1 MSIRTTKTLLIGGG
15 VAAAI
20 AASLALVPPTYAQSP
35 DRWWQRQGPDRFW
48 LTEGPGSRIGVTA
61 RDLEPAEAERLK
73 VTGGVVLESVMAGSP
88 AEKAGLRPEDVVVE
102 FDGERVRSLRHFTRL
117 VGDTPPERAV
127 KAAAL
132 RDGRR
137 TDITITPTTR
147 DSGDFA
153 IDTDRL
159 RDRIEDFTAR
169 IPEFEV
175 GIRDLTPRARLGVSV
190 QELTSEL
197 AEYFGAKDGVLVAS
211 VERDSPASR
220 AALRAGDVI
229 TSINGRSITSSSDL
243 VRELRTVSGDGGIT
257 LGIVRDKKSSTVS
270 AKIDVQPDRR
280 ARPEKPL
287 RRIRPIGTRA

>member
-1 MSIRTTKTLLIGGG
+1 MNSRTAKTLWIRGA
-15 VAAAI
+15 VAAALV
-20 AASLALVPPTYAQSP
+20 ASPVFVPPTHA
-35 DRWWQRQGPDRFW
+35 QGPDRYW
-48 LTEGPGSRIGVTA
+48 LRQGALLEGPGSRIGVTA

-73 VTGGVVLESVMAGSP
+73 VAGGVVLESVLPDSP

-102 FDGERVRSLRHFTRL
+102 FDGERVRSVRHFTRL
-117 VGDTPPERAV
+117 VSDTPPERAV

-147 DSGDFA
+147 AVGDVA

-159 RDRIEDFTAR
+159 RDRIEDLTAR

-190 QELTSEL
+190 QELTREL

-211 VERDSPASR
+211 VEPDSPASR
-220 AALRAGDVI
+220 AALKAGDVI
-229 TSINGRSITSSSDL
+229 TAVNGRPITSSSDL
-243 VRELRTVSGDGGIT
+243 VRELRTVSGDGGIS
-257 LGIVRDKKSSTVS
+257 LGIVRDKKSSTVD

-280 ARPEKPL
+280 ARPGRPL
-287 RRIRPIGTRA
+287 RRIRPIGRSA

>member
-1 MSIRTTKTLLIGGG
+1 MMMTITTAKTLWIRGA
-15 VAAAI
+15 VAAA
-20 AASLALVPPTYAQSP
+20 LAVSPIVAPPTYAQSP
-35 DRWWQRQGPDRFW
+35 DRFWLRQGTI
-48 LTEGPGSRIGVTA
+48 LEGPGSRIGVTA

-73 VTGGVVLESVMAGSP
+73 VTGGVVVETVMPDSP

-102 FDGERVRSLRHFTRL
+102 FDGERVRSVRHFTRL
-117 VGDTPPERAV
+117 VSDTPPERPV

-137 TDITITPTTR
+137 NDITITPTAR
-147 DSGDFA
+147 AVGDVA
-153 IDTDRL
+153 IDTGRL
-159 RDRIEDFTAR
+159 RDRIEELTAR

-190 QELTSEL
+190 HELTREL

-211 VERDSPASR
+211 VEPDSPASR
-220 AALRAGDVI
+220 AALKAGDVI
-229 TSINGRSITSSSDL
+229 TTVNGRSITSSSDL

-257 LGIVRDKKSSTVS
+257 LGIVRDKKSSTVA

-280 ARPEKPL
+280 ARPERPL
-287 RRIRPIGTRA
+287 RRLRPIGTRA

>member
-1 MSIRTTKTLLIGGG
+1 MNSRTAKTLWIRGA
-15 VAAAI
+15 VAAALV
-20 AASLALVPPTYAQSP
+20 ASPVFVPPTHA
-35 DRWWQRQGPDRFW
+35 QGPDRYW
-48 LTEGPGSRIGVTA
+48 LRQGALLEGPGSRIGVTA

-73 VTGGVVLESVMAGSP
+73 VAGGVVLESVLADSP

-102 FDGERVRSLRHFTRL
+102 FDGERVRSVRHFTRL
-117 VGDTPPERAV
+117 VSDTPPERAV

-147 DSGDFA
+147 AVGDVA
-153 IDTDRL
+153 IDTGRL
-159 RDRIEDFTAR
+159 RDRIEDLTAR

-190 QELTSEL
+190 QELTREL

-211 VERDSPASR
+211 VEPDSPASR
-220 AALRAGDVI
+220 AALKAGDVI
-229 TSINGRSITSSSDL
+229 TAINGRPITSSSDL
-243 VRELRTVSGDGGIT
+243 VRELRTVSGDGGIS
-257 LGIVRDKKSSTVS
+257 LGIVRDKKSSTVA

-280 ARPEKPL
+280 ARPGRPL
-287 RRIRPIGTRA
+287 RRIRPIGRSA